1 MILSPEF
8 SPAYLITNED
18 WRTLRSMTSNAKRV
32 LTVAGSGD
40 QALSY
45 VLSGAT
51 HVDTYDISRCPH
63 IIQDIKT
70 TALQILTYSEY
81 MDLIQKFGPNIS
93 LNLPLLK
100 PIMQHLPPE
109 TIAEI
114 HKYPNQITF
123 QRNAHSYNQNYFTD
137 TEYMYLKSK
146 ITKPFK
152 FYLSDIKTLH
162 TQLTEEYDLIDTSN
176 IFDFNF
182 TLIDLQKTIES
193 LLPYMRIGGRL
204 IYIWQ
209 YQKTK
214 IDNIK
219 LESCKILKQKIPGS
233 NKEIMIFQRTR

>member
-1 MILSPEF
+1 MILSLEF

-18 WRTLRSMTSNAKRV
+18 WRALRSMTSGAKRV

-51 HVDTYDISRCPH
+51 HVDTYDITRCAR

-81 MDLIQKFGPNIS
+81 MDLIQKLGGNIS
-93 LNLPLLK
+93 SNLPLLK
-100 PIMQHLPPE
+100 PIMQHLPPK

-114 HKYPNQITF
+114 HKYPNQIAF
-123 QRNAHSYNQNYFTD
+123 QRNAHSYYQNYFTD

-152 FYLSDIKTLH
+152 FYLGDIKTLH

-176 IFDFNF
+176 IFDSNF